1 MDGQVPALIFIQCL
15 SALQLKEESPA
26 PLTMAPPALLPV
38 LLLSS
43 FLFSPVPE
51 DPLRVPAPGTAA
63 LGNLPKGLLLAF
75 ALPSSSFVGLGADP
89 KQCLCATQGRQQY
102 RVQGCVCSYCFPQP
116 CPTDHGLEAAP
127 KVVVNWSPACVDKP

>member
-51 DPLRVPAPGTAA
+51 DPSGFLHQAQ
-63 LGNLPKGLLLAF
+63 LPWVICPRASCLLLLCPTPVLLDWVLIPNNASVPHR
-75 ALPSSSFVGLGADP
+75 AGSSTGSRAVSAP
-89 KQCLCATQGRQQY
+89 TASHS
-102 RVQGCVCSYCFPQP
+102 RVQQITGWRQLPR
-116 CPTDHGLEAAP
+116 
-127 KVVVNWSPACVDKP
+127 WW

>member
-1 MDGQVPALIFIQCL
+1 MDGQVPALIFSQCL

-51 DPLRVPAPGTAA
+51 EPSGFLHQAQLPWVICQGPLACFRFAQ
-63 LGNLPKGLLLAF
+63 LLF
-75 ALPSSSFVGLGADP
+75 
-89 KQCLCATQGRQQY
+89 CWT
-102 RVQGCVCSYCFPQP
+102 GC
-116 CPTDHGLEAAP
+116 
-127 KVVVNWSPACVDKP
+127 